1 MIDSLLQPTTLERPN
16 FFYMRPFMND
26 LSMLMNRIFD
36 QLEGNSSKIDIVMNF
51 ISHSFKL
58 FDHKIRIQLEGIY
71 SSELRSI

>member
-1 MIDSLLQPTTLERPN
+1 
-16 FFYMRPFMND
+16 MND

-36 QLEGNSSKIDIVMNF
+36 QLRGNSSKIDIVMNF

-58 FDHKIRIQLEGIY
+58 FGHKIRIQLEGIY